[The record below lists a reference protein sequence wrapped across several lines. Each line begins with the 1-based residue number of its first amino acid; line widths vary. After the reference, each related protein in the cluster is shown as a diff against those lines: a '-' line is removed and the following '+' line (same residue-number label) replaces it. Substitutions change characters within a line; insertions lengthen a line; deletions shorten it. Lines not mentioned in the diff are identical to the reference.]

1 MSYSYDIEMFAPSS
15 TPTHCTDTDNGATDG
30 RLWDCT
36 TYSSFPSIC
45 GAYDDNDFSSTAM
58 CCACGS
64 AATPSPVTPPREKAS
79 ADQNTFG
86 YQIGGSIAGFALIVV
101 LLFCVKCVTRLIPT
115 SRA

>member
-1 MSYSYDIEMFAPSS
+1 MSAQISAQMELSY
-15 TPTHCTDTDNGATDG
+15 T
-30 RLWDCT
+30 
-36 TYSSFPSIC
+36 
-45 GAYDDNDFSSTAM
+45 
-58 CCACGS
+58 
-64 AATPSPVTPPREKAS
+64 ATPSPVTPPREKAS